1 MGVLADRLARMRIQA
16 SLAGGE
22 ISVEFSAE
30 RGVELSFAP
39 GRYGLLDERE
49 LERHLAALARLLRV
63 AQAREYYATVS
74 EVFGQPITKE
84 FPALTP
90 RDVAYDRA
98 RAELVAE
105 GRSTDGRVC
114 VAVQGMTTWTV
125 RIADGTLRSLC
136 EREFGEQVRQA
147 GAELLRDQVAKIQ
160 ALKAQIY
167 GREETG

>member
-1 MGVLADRLARMRIQA
+1 MGVLTDRLARTRVRA
-16 SLAGGE
+16 SLPSGE

-30 RGVELSFAP
+30 RGIALSFAP
-39 GRYGLLDERE
+39 GRYCRLDERE

-74 EVFGQPITKE
+74 EMFGQPITKE

-90 RDVAYDRA
+90 RDVAYDKA
-98 RAELVAE
+98 RAGLTAQ
-105 GRSTDGRVC
+105 GRSADGRVC
-114 VAVQGMTTWTV
+114 LAVKGMTTWTV
-125 RIADGTLRSLC
+125 HIADGTLRSLD

-160 ALKAQIY
+160 SLKARIY
-167 GREETG
+167 G